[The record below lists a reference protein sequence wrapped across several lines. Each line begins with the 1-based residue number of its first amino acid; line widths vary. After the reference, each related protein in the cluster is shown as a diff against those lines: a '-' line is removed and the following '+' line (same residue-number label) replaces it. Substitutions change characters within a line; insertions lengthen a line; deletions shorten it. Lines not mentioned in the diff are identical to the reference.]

1 MIDKKIQGIAVVM
14 AKMTRGINPML
25 LQPLLNAA
33 TMASGN
39 CPTFGGA
46 D

>member
-1 MIDKKIQGIAVVM
+1 MTDKKTLGIAAVI
-14 AKMTRGINPML
+14 AKMTLDTHPVLFRTF
-25 LQPLLNAA
+25 LNAA